1 MGPSTKQEANT
12 PTLAAILRDAVRRS
26 GLSVYKIAK
35 DSGVD
40 QSTLNKFLNGGRD
53 NLRLDIADRLF
64 RYFGLRVVTAAK
76 SKSTSRDA

>member
-26 GLSVYKIAK
+26 GFSVYKIAK

-40 QSTLNKFLNGGRD
+40 QSTLNKFLNGERD

-76 SKSTSRDA
+76 SKSISRDA